1 MGWAGGGSA
10 HTSRRYREGYIYAY
24 PFIIGKKVISVSAS
38 ICCDLDSYPSIH
50 PSIRLYILYLVSSRI
65 LYLTAAAADRS
76 DCHRN

>member
-10 HTSRRYREGYIYAY
+10 DAIGRDIYMHIHLLLEKRSSQFLRPYVATWT
-24 PFIIGKKVISVSAS
+24 A
-38 ICCDLDSYPSIH
+38 IH

>member
-10 HTSRRYREGYIYAY
+10 DAIGRDIYMHIHLLLEKRSSQFLRPYVATWTA
-24 PFIIGKKVISVSAS
+24 IH
-38 ICCDLDSYPSIH
+38 PSIH
-50 PSIRLYILYLVSSRI
+50 PSIRLCILYLVSSRI